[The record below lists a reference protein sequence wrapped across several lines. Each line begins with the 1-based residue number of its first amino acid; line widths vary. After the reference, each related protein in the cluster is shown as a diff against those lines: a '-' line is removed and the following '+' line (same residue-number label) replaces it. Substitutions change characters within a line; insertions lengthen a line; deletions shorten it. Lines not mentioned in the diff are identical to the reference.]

1 MIYFDNAA
9 TSWPKPPGVIEAMVH
24 FMEEVGAN
32 PGRSGHRLSVEAG
45 RIVYETREALAEL
58 FNIEDP
64 LRIAFGYNVTEGLN
78 LALRGYL
85 RPGDHVITSSME
97 HNSVMRPL
105 RALER
110 EGVELTVVACSLEGF
125 LDPDDVEAAIQP
137 NTVMVI
143 LNHGSNVVGSLLPVA
158 EAGRICRQHDLL
170 LLVDAAQ
177 TAGAYPIDVEADNI
191 DLLGFTGHK
200 ALCGPMGTGGL
211 YIGPRVDLERLEPL
225 KRGGTGSR
233 SEMEEQ
239 PDFLPDMCESG
250 TANTV
255 GLAGLGA
262 GVRFVLEQG
271 VEKIRR
277 HEETLTAQL
286 IEGLKTIPSTGS
298 GQAPSTGSGQA
309 PSTGPSAGSGQG
321 SGRRPGVTVYGGH
334 DATRQTAT
342 VSFNVAG
349 LEPSEVGLRLDEE
362 YGILCRV
369 GLHCAPSAHK
379 TIGTF
384 PTGTVRF
391 GLSYFN
397 TEEEVELALRA
408 VREMAS

>member
-9 TSWPKPPGVIEAMVH
+9 TSWPKPPGMIEAMVH
-24 FMEEVGAN
+24 FMQEVGAN

-45 RIVYETREALAEL
+45 RIVYETREAIAEL

-64 LRIAFGYNVTEGLN
+64 LRIVFGYNVTEALN

-110 EGVELTVVACSLEGF
+110 EGVQLTVVACSPEGF
-125 LDPDDVEAAIQP
+125 LDPADVEAAIRP
-137 NTVMVI
+137 NTVMIV
-143 LNHGSNVVGSLLPVA
+143 LNHASNVVGSLLPVA
-158 EAGRICRQHDLL
+158 EAGRICRQQDLL

-177 TAGAYPIDVEADNI
+177 TAGAYPIDVEADHI

-233 SEMEEQ
+233 SELEEQ
-239 PDFLPDMCESG
+239 PDFLPDLCESG

-277 HEETLTAQL
+277 HEEALTAQL
-286 IEGLKTIPSTGS
+286 IEGL
-298 GQAPSTGSGQA
+298 QAV
-309 PSTGPSAGSGQG
+309 PSTGPSAGSGRG
-321 SGRRPGVTVYGGH
+321 PGVTLYGGC
-334 DATRQTAT
+334 DAARQTAT
-342 VSFNVAG
+342 ISFTIAG

-384 PTGTVRF
+384 PRGTVRF
-391 GLSYFN
+391 ALSYFN
-397 TEEEVELALRA
+397 TEEEVGVAVQA
-408 VREMAS
+408 VREMAG

>member
-24 FMEEVGAN
+24 FMQEVGAN

-45 RIVYETREALAEL
+45 RIVYEAREALAEL

-64 LRIAFGYNVTEGLN
+64 LRIVFGPNATEALN

-110 EGVELTVVACSLEGF
+110 EGVQLTVVACSPDGF
-125 LDPDDVEAAIQP
+125 LDPADVEAAIQP
-137 NTVMVI
+137 NTVMAV

-158 EAGRICRQHDLL
+158 EAGRICCQHDLL

-177 TAGAYPIDVEADNI
+177 TAGAYPIDVEADHI

-211 YIGPRVDLERLEPL
+211 YIGPRVDLERFEPL

-233 SEMEEQ
+233 SELEEQ

-277 HEETLTAQL
+277 HEEELTAQL
-286 IEGLKTIPSTGS
+286 IEGL
-298 GQAPSTGSGQA
+298 QAI
-309 PSTGPSAGSGQG
+309 
-321 SGRRPGVTVYGGH
+321 PGVTLYGGC
-334 DATRQTAT
+334 DAARQTAT
-342 VSFNVAG
+342 VSFNVGG
-349 LEPSEVGLRLDEE
+349 LEPSEVGFQLDEE

-384 PTGTVRF
+384 PRGTVRF

-397 TEEEVELALRA
+397 TKEEVKAALRA
-408 VREMAS
+408 VREMAG